1 MNSLIWL
8 NIFVEL
14 MKRPSELIVQT
25 FELQGYRFQGREQ
38 RSLIFM
44 KDHQRVRVYLF
55 REKLTREALS
65 NLPEERKIVICLS
78 GWEDGLEPD
87 PLTEIW
93 DRNRFFSL
101 LGESM
106 FESALTSGVRSHIF
120 RLPRGRRGKGYI
132 PEERE
137 EGIVQN
143 NVDIDKVKDLG
154 KRVDGFHYEMRLLP
168 WYLIDLSYK
177 ESGKDRMVSLAI
189 DATTGR
195 GVKWTSMLVLKDD
208 IAWPYNLLEPKV
220 SAEDAI
226 AIAKKTLI
234 SMESKKLKLITEEL
248 ETATVIDRVPVFD
261 HHSIRVMRIRLFHFP
276 VWIVEGIKGM
286 MIINGA
292 TGEVIEESFFE
303 S

>member
-1 MNSLIWL
+1 
-8 NIFVEL
+8 
-14 MKRPSELIVQT
+14 
-25 FELQGYRFQGREQ
+25 
-38 RSLIFM
+38 
-44 KDHQRVRVYLF
+44 
-55 REKLTREALS
+55 
-65 NLPEERKIVICLS
+65 
-78 GWEDGLEPD
+78 
-87 PLTEIW
+87 
-93 DRNRFFSL
+93 
-101 LGESM
+101 M

-177 ESGKDRMVSLAI
+177 ESGKDRVVSLAI